1 MSSEINQTSASYIN
15 SSVVEWIAQ
24 RSGKIFG
31 FPITPTTQ
39 DDIVE
44 ITALSIQNQQQLII
58 AHQNLHGIYL
68 ALTNDAFTEL
78 HELPQTMVHIDGFPI
93 VYLAWLHKLRH
104 TRMKHRTAIHDWM
117 PHYAQV
123 ASEKRWRLYC
133 LGSDAN
139 VNALAV
145 KKLSELGPNASIK
158 GHDGF
163 FDASHGSAENQA
175 VLNDITAFNPHIIVV
190 GMGMGRQEQW
200 ILDNHKALGSR
211 CIVAVGACLEYM
223 SGEMQMS
230 PRWFGPFGLEM
241 LWRLV
246 SHPRRYAHRYLI
258 EPWLLLG
265 LLIKTGRLFGRE
277 PK

>member
-1 MSSEINQTSASYIN
+1 MLSESTQSSPSNSN
-15 SSVVEWIAQ
+15 SSIVDWIAQ

-39 DDIVE
+39 NDIIE
-44 ITALSIQNQQQLII
+44 ATALSIQKKQQLII
-58 AHQNLHGIYL
+58 AHQNLHGLYL

-93 VYLAWLHKLRH
+93 VYLAWLHNLRH

-123 ASEKRWRLYC
+123 ASEKCWRLYC

-175 VLNDITAFNPHIIVV
+175 VLNDISAFDPHIIIV

-200 ILDNHKALGSR
+200 ILDNHDALGNR

-246 SHPRRYAHRYLI
+246 SHPRRYAHRYLV
-258 EPWLLLG
+258 EPWLMLG
-265 LLIKTGRLFGRE
+265 LLIKTGRLFGRK